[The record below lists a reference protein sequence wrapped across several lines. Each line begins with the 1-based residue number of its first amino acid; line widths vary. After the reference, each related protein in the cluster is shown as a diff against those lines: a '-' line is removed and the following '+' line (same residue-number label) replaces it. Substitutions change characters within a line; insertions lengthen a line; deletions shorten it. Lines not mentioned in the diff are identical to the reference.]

1 MMIGSAGMVES
12 LEVYLLKVES
22 FEVESLKMKSG
33 K

>member
-22 FEVESLKMKSG
+22 LKVENG
-33 K
+33 KC